1 MLISYGRTQINIM
14 LDNLIFCLNATLPIF
29 FLILL
34 GIYLHKINIIDDDL
48 TAKLNKL
55 VFRVCLP
62 ALLFHDMCLT
72 DYRQH
77 WNHKYVIYCMLVT
90 LASILICTG
99 ISYLLKDRSIRGE
112 FIQTSYRSSATILGI
127 AVVQNLYSNV
137 GMAPLMVIGAVPIYN
152 IAAVIILEL
161 YKPQTL
167 SAGTEELS
175 TADDGKKGVITGALL
190 RETCYGIV
198 TNPIILS
205 ILAGLVWSLLKIPFP
220 EIAQTTVNYLGRC
233 ATPLGI
239 IAMGAAFDWEK
250 ARQSA
255 GPAVLSSFIKLF
267 GLCALFLPIGVYL
280 GFRKDLLVAAL
291 VMCGSS
297 STISCYIMAKGMGHE
312 GSLTISTV
320 MLTTLGS
327 AFSMTF
333 WLFIMKTNG
342 WI

>member
-1 MLISYGRTQINIM
+1 MLN
-14 LDNLIFCLNATLPIF
+14 NLIFCLNATVPIF

-34 GIYLHKINIIDDDL
+34 GMFLRKIQLVDDAF
-48 TAKLNKL
+48 TARLNTL

-62 ALLFHDMCLT
+62 ALLFHDMYRT
-72 DYRQH
+72 DYRTN
-77 WNHKYVIYCMLVT
+77 WNTAYVVYCALAT

-99 ISYLLKDRSIRGE
+99 ISYLLKDRSVQGE

-127 AVVQNLYSNV
+127 AVVQNLYHNV

-152 IAAVIILEL
+152 IAAVIILEM
-161 YKPQTL
+161 YRPNR
-167 SAGTEELS
+167 
-175 TADDGKKGVITGALL
+175 GKLNAALL
-190 RETCYGIV
+190 RKTLHGIL

-205 ILAGLVWSLLKIPFP
+205 ILLGFAWSLLRIPLP
-220 EIAQTTVNYLGRC
+220 AIGDTTLDYVGRC

-239 IAMGAAFDWEK
+239 IAMGASFQWEK

-255 GPAVLSSFIKLF
+255 GPALVSTFIKLF
-267 GLCALFLPIGVYL
+267 GLCALFLPLGVHL

-297 STISCYIMAKGMGHE
+297 STISCFVMAKGMGHK
-312 GSLTISTV
+312 GDLTISTV
-320 MLTTLGS
+320 MLTTLLS
-327 AFSMTF
+327 AFSLTF
-333 WLFIMKTNG
+333 WLFILKSHG

>member
-1 MLISYGRTQINIM
+1 MLN
-14 LDNLIFCLNATLPIF
+14 NLIFCLNATVPIF

-34 GIYLHKINIIDDDL
+34 GMFLRKIQLVDDAF
-48 TAKLNKL
+48 TARLNTL

-62 ALLFHDMCLT
+62 ALLFHDMYRT
-72 DYRQH
+72 DYRTN
-77 WNHKYVIYCMLVT
+77 WNTAYVVYCALAT

-99 ISYLLKDRSIRGE
+99 ISYLLKDRSVQGE

-127 AVVQNLYSNV
+127 AVVQNLYQNV

-152 IAAVIILEL
+152 IAAVIILEM
-161 YKPQTL
+161 YRP
-167 SAGTEELS
+167 
-175 TADDGKKGVITGALL
+175 DRGKLNAALL
-190 RETCYGIV
+190 RKTLRGIL

-205 ILAGLVWSLLKIPFP
+205 ILLGFAWSLMRIPLP
-220 EIAQTTVNYLGRC
+220 TIGDTTLDYVGRC

-239 IAMGAAFDWEK
+239 IAMGASFRWEK

-255 GPAVLSSFIKLF
+255 GPALLSTFIKLF
-267 GLCALFLPIGVYL
+267 GLCALFLPLGVHL

-297 STISCYIMAKGMGHE
+297 STISCFVMAKGMGHK
-312 GSLTISTV
+312 GDLTISTV
-320 MLTTLGS
+320 MLTTLLS
-327 AFSMTF
+327 AFSLTF
-333 WLFIMKTNG
+333 WLFILKSHG

>member
-1 MLISYGRTQINIM
+1 MLN
-14 LDNLIFCLNATLPIF
+14 NLIFCLNATVPIF

-34 GIYLHKINIIDDDL
+34 GMFLRRIQLVDDAF
-48 TAKLNKL
+48 TARLNTL

-62 ALLFHDMCLT
+62 ALLFHDMYRT
-72 DYRQH
+72 DYRTN
-77 WNHKYVIYCMLVT
+77 WNTAYVVYCALAT

-99 ISYLLKDRSIRGE
+99 VSYLLKDRSVQGE

-127 AVVQNLYSNV
+127 AVVQNLYHNV

-152 IAAVIILEL
+152 IAAVIILEM
-161 YKPQTL
+161 YRP
-167 SAGTEELS
+167 
-175 TADDGKKGVITGALL
+175 DRGKLNAMLL
-190 RETCYGIV
+190 RKTLHGIL

-205 ILAGLVWSLLKIPFP
+205 ILLGFAWSLLRLPLPAIGD
-220 EIAQTTVNYLGRC
+220 TTVDYVGRC

-239 IAMGAAFDWEK
+239 IAMGASFQWEK

-255 GPAVLSSFIKLF
+255 GPALVSTFIKLF
-267 GLCALFLPIGVYL
+267 GLCALFLPLGVHL

-297 STISCYIMAKGMGHE
+297 TTISCFVMAKGMGHK
-312 GSLTISTV
+312 GDLTISTV
-320 MLTTLGS
+320 MLTTLLS
-327 AFSMTF
+327 AFSLTF
-333 WLFIMKTNG
+333 WLFILKSHG

>member
-1 MLISYGRTQINIM
+1 MLN
-14 LDNLIFCLNATLPIF
+14 NLIFCLNATVPIF

-34 GIYLHKINIIDDDL
+34 GMFLRKIQLVDDAF
-48 TAKLNKL
+48 TARLNTL

-62 ALLFHDMCLT
+62 ALLFHDMYRT
-72 DYRQH
+72 DYRTN
-77 WNHKYVIYCMLVT
+77 WNTAYVVYCALAT

-99 ISYLLKDRSIRGE
+99 ISYLLKDRSVQGE

-127 AVVQNLYSNV
+127 AVVQNLYQNV

-152 IAAVIILEL
+152 IAAVIILEM
-161 YKPQTL
+161 YRP
-167 SAGTEELS
+167 GR
-175 TADDGKKGVITGALL
+175 GKLNAALL
-190 RETCYGIV
+190 RKTLHGIL

-205 ILAGLVWSLLKIPFP
+205 ILLGFAWSLMRIPLP
-220 EIAQTTVNYLGRC
+220 TIGDTTLDYVGRC

-239 IAMGAAFDWEK
+239 IAMGASFRWEK

-255 GPAVLSSFIKLF
+255 GPALLSTFIKLF
-267 GLCALFLPIGVYL
+267 GLCALFLPLGVHL

-297 STISCYIMAKGMGHE
+297 STISCFVMAKGMGHK
-312 GSLTISTV
+312 GDLTISTV
-320 MLTTLGS
+320 MLTTLLS
-327 AFSMTF
+327 AFSLTF
-333 WLFIMKTNG
+333 WLFILKSHG

>member
-1 MLISYGRTQINIM
+1 MLN
-14 LDNLIFCLNATLPIF
+14 NLIFCLNATVPIF

-34 GIYLHKINIIDDDL
+34 GMFLRKIQLVDDAF
-48 TAKLNKL
+48 TARLNTL

-62 ALLFHDMCLT
+62 ALLFHDMYRT
-72 DYRQH
+72 DYRTN
-77 WNHKYVIYCMLVT
+77 WNTAYVVYCALAT

-99 ISYLLKDRSIRGE
+99 ISYLLKDRSVQGE

-127 AVVQNLYSNV
+127 AVVQNLYHNV

-152 IAAVIILEL
+152 IAAVIILEM
-161 YKPQTL
+161 YRP
-167 SAGTEELS
+167 
-175 TADDGKKGVITGALL
+175 DRGKLNAALL
-190 RETCYGIV
+190 RKTLHGIL

-205 ILAGLVWSLLKIPFP
+205 ILLGFAWSLMRIPLP
-220 EIAQTTVNYLGRC
+220 AIGDTTLDYVGRC

-239 IAMGAAFDWEK
+239 IAMGASFRWEK

-255 GPAVLSSFIKLF
+255 GPALLSTFIKLF
-267 GLCALFLPIGVYL
+267 GLCALFLPLGVHL

-297 STISCYIMAKGMGHE
+297 TTISCFVMAKGMGHK
-312 GSLTISTV
+312 GDLTISTV
-320 MLTTLGS
+320 MLTTLLS
-327 AFSMTF
+327 AFSLTF
-333 WLFIMKTNG
+333 WLFILKSHG

>member
-1 MLISYGRTQINIM
+1 MLE
-14 LDNLIFCLNATLPIF
+14 NLIFCLNATLPIF
-29 FLILL
+29 FLILI
-34 GIYLHKINIIDDDL
+34 GMFLHKIGIIDDDL
-48 TAKLNKL
+48 TTKLNKL

-72 DYRQH
+72 DYNQN
-77 WNHKYVIYCMLVT
+77 WNTKYVIYCALAT
-90 LASILICTG
+90 LASILLCIV
-99 ISYLLKDRSIRGE
+99 ISRFLRDRSLRGE

-161 YKPQTL
+161 YKPRP
-167 SAGTEELS
+167 ELS
-175 TADDGKKGVITGALL
+175 LGNVAVGISETSDTANAQSSTQGHITSSLIK
-190 RETCYGIV
+190 ESCHGIA

-205 ILAGLVWSLLKIPFP
+205 ILLGLFWSLLKLPFP
-220 EIAQTTVNYLGRC
+220 TIAQTTVNYLGRC

-239 IAMGAAFDWEK
+239 IAMGAAFDWQK

-267 GLCALFLPIGVYL
+267 GLCAIFLPIGVYL
-280 GFRKDLLVAAL
+280 GFRNDLLVAAL

>member
-1 MLISYGRTQINIM
+1 MLN
-14 LDNLIFCLNATLPIF
+14 NLIFCLNATVPIF

-34 GIYLHKINIIDDDL
+34 GMFLRKIQLVDDAF
-48 TAKLNKL
+48 TARLNTL

-62 ALLFHDMCLT
+62 ALLFHDMYRT
-72 DYRQH
+72 DYRTN
-77 WNHKYVIYCMLVT
+77 WNTAYVVYCTLAT

-99 ISYLLKDRSIRGE
+99 ISYLLKDRSVQGE

-127 AVVQNLYSNV
+127 AVVQNLYHNV

-152 IAAVIILEL
+152 IAAVIILEM
-161 YKPQTL
+161 YRP
-167 SAGTEELS
+167 
-175 TADDGKKGVITGALL
+175 DRGKLNAALL
-190 RETCYGIV
+190 RKTLHGIL

-205 ILAGLVWSLLKIPFP
+205 ILLGFAWSLLRIPLP
-220 EIAQTTVNYLGRC
+220 TIGDTTLDYVGRC

-239 IAMGAAFDWEK
+239 IAMGASFQWEK

-255 GPAVLSSFIKLF
+255 GPALLSTFIKLF
-267 GLCALFLPIGVYL
+267 GLCALFLPLGVHL

-297 STISCYIMAKGMGHE
+297 STISCFVMAKGMGHK
-312 GSLTISTV
+312 GDLTISTV
-320 MLTTLGS
+320 MLTTLLS
-327 AFSMTF
+327 AFSLTF
-333 WLFIMKTNG
+333 WLFILKSHG

>member
-1 MLISYGRTQINIM
+1 MLN
-14 LDNLIFCLNATLPIF
+14 NLIFCLNATVPIF

-34 GIYLHKINIIDDDL
+34 GMFLRKIQLVDDAF
-48 TAKLNKL
+48 TARLNTL

-62 ALLFHDMCLT
+62 ALLFHDMYRT
-72 DYRQH
+72 DYRTN
-77 WNHKYVIYCMLVT
+77 WNTAYVVYCALAT

-99 ISYLLKDRSIRGE
+99 ISYLLKDRSVQGE

-127 AVVQNLYSNV
+127 AVVQNLYQNV

-152 IAAVIILEL
+152 IAAVIILEM
-161 YKPQTL
+161 YRP
-167 SAGTEELS
+167 
-175 TADDGKKGVITGALL
+175 DRGKLNAALL
-190 RETCYGIV
+190 RKTLRGIL

-205 ILAGLVWSLLKIPFP
+205 ILLGFAWSLMRIPLP
-220 EIAQTTVNYLGRC
+220 AVGDTTLDYVGRC

-239 IAMGAAFDWEK
+239 IAMGASFQWEK

-255 GPAVLSSFIKLF
+255 GPALLSTFIKLF
-267 GLCALFLPIGVYL
+267 GLCALFLPLGVHL

-297 STISCYIMAKGMGHE
+297 STISCFVMAKGMGHK
-312 GSLTISTV
+312 GDLTISTV
-320 MLTTLGS
+320 MLTTLLS
-327 AFSMTF
+327 AFSLTF
-333 WLFIMKTNG
+333 WLFILKSHG

>member
-1 MLISYGRTQINIM
+1 MLN
-14 LDNLIFCLNATLPIF
+14 NLIFCLNATVPIF

-34 GIYLHKINIIDDDL
+34 GMFLRKIQLMDDAF
-48 TAKLNKL
+48 TARLNTL

-62 ALLFHDMCLT
+62 ALLFHDMYRT
-72 DYRQH
+72 DYRTN
-77 WNHKYVIYCMLVT
+77 WNTAYVVYCALAT

-99 ISYLLKDRSIRGE
+99 ISYLLKDRSVQGE

-127 AVVQNLYSNV
+127 AVVQNLYHNV

-152 IAAVIILEL
+152 IAAVIILEM
-161 YKPQTL
+161 YRPNR
-167 SAGTEELS
+167 
-175 TADDGKKGVITGALL
+175 GKLNAALL
-190 RETCYGIV
+190 RKTLHGIL

-205 ILAGLVWSLLKIPFP
+205 ILLGFAWSLLRIPLP
-220 EIAQTTVNYLGRC
+220 AIGDTTLDYVGRC

-239 IAMGAAFDWEK
+239 IAMGASFQWEK

-255 GPAVLSSFIKLF
+255 GPALVSTFIKLF
-267 GLCALFLPIGVYL
+267 GLCALFLPLGVHL

-297 STISCYIMAKGMGHE
+297 STISCFVMAKGMGHK
-312 GSLTISTV
+312 GDLTISTV
-320 MLTTLGS
+320 MLTTLLS
-327 AFSMTF
+327 AFSLTF
-333 WLFIMKTNG
+333 WLFILKSHG

>member
-1 MLISYGRTQINIM
+1 MLN
-14 LDNLIFCLNATLPIF
+14 NLIFCLNATVPIF

-34 GIYLHKINIIDDDL
+34 GMFLRKIQLMDDAF
-48 TAKLNKL
+48 TARLNTL

-62 ALLFHDMCLT
+62 ALLFHDMYRT
-72 DYRQH
+72 DYRTN
-77 WNHKYVIYCMLVT
+77 WNTAYVVYCALAT

-99 ISYLLKDRSIRGE
+99 ISYLLKDRSVQGE

-127 AVVQNLYSNV
+127 AVVQNLYHNV

-152 IAAVIILEL
+152 IAAVIILEM
-161 YKPQTL
+161 YRP
-167 SAGTEELS
+167 
-175 TADDGKKGVITGALL
+175 DRGKLNAALL
-190 RETCYGIV
+190 RKTLHGIL

-205 ILAGLVWSLLKIPFP
+205 ILLGFAWSLLRIPLP
-220 EIAQTTVNYLGRC
+220 AVGDTTLDYVGRC

-239 IAMGAAFDWEK
+239 IAMGASFQWEK

-255 GPAVLSSFIKLF
+255 GPALASTFIKLF
-267 GLCALFLPIGVYL
+267 GLCALFLPLGVHL

-297 STISCYIMAKGMGHE
+297 STISCFVMAKGMGHK
-312 GSLTISTV
+312 GDLTISTV
-320 MLTTLGS
+320 MLTTLLS
-327 AFSMTF
+327 AFSLTF
-333 WLFIMKTNG
+333 WLFILKSHG